1 MYNPES
7 WFVQF
12 LFRQYFEAGIGKRKF
27 RKYTST
33 RTARPIWIKEYSGKT
48 RSKPRKNQMVYEP
61 TDLLD
66 FFSSHFVRYSLQRFI
81 EYIFLIEI
89 LKKTKMF
96 WLEGY
101 VILILR

>member
-1 MYNPES
+1 
-7 WFVQF
+7 
-12 LFRQYFEAGIGKRKF
+12 
-27 RKYTST
+27 
-33 RTARPIWIKEYSGKT
+33 
-48 RSKPRKNQMVYEP
+48 MVYEP

-96 WLEGY
+96 CLEGY